1 MKYVIQLAISWCDI
15 NVREQNTIRFYCKNI
30 RTPGIEKMNVGLKNR
45 QSKSYADGFMLSV

>member
-30 RTPGIEKMNVGLKNR
+30 R
-45 QSKSYADGFMLSV
+45 